1 MTSANS
7 HNLVIYDFALAKA
20 VSMPLLH
27 VALTTA
33 TLCLLESTAS
43 LLTTVCCCL
52 PRLSLVLSD
61 AEAAALAASSPAHL
75 LQAGDNYMYIPGV
88 IGTTTASPLHSGL

>member
-1 MTSANS
+1 
-7 HNLVIYDFALAKA
+7 
-20 VSMPLLH
+20 MPLLH

-88 IGTTTASPLHSGL
+88 IGTTTASPLHSCFEVSGAISQRRVKLVAATG